1 MKNVIAKIA
10 VVLKITMNTNIS
22 KFISKVQSIYV
33 MMLGNINFPSAQ
45 AQLTQFQTDITALVA
60 AENKALTRVKGSA
73 AARNAQKLI
82 VFNEA
87 DALRGIVQS
96 VVNIPANAN
105 NAVSIGQSA
114 GMDIKGHSSK
124 TKSQLS
130 VKHGKVSG
138 SVLLSAHAAGKH
150 AAYKWAQGTDGIN
163 WVACNPDTTTESKT
177 EVDGL
182 AAGTTYYFRF
192 QAVLPVKPGK
202 SSSST
207 SAAQGEGN

>member
-150 AAYKWAQGTDGIN
+150 AAY
-163 WVACNPDTTTESKT
+163 
-177 EVDGL
+177 
-182 AAGTTYYFRF
+182 
-192 QAVLPVKPGK
+192 
-202 SSSST
+202 
-207 SAAQGEGN
+207 